1 MPSHNPLPLGRK
13 AYYDVP
19 SGPHLAPSRTW
30 EAGMS
35 SRLTGT
41 IAVLEGSTRSGRQPS
56 MMPDLSSACVNHS
69 REFASGAP
77 REGPHPG

>member
-1 MPSHNPLPLGRK
+1 MPSCPHITLPWTV
-13 AYYDVP
+13 YYDVP
-19 SGPHLAPSRTW
+19 SGPHLALSRTW

-56 MMPDLSSACVNHS
+56 MMPDLSSACVNNF